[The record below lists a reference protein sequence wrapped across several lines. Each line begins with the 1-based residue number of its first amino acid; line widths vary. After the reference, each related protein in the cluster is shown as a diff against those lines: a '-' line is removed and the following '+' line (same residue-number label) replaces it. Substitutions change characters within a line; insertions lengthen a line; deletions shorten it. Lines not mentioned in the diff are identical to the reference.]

1 MATAAPLIACSRMYN
16 VGPKVRGLW
25 DGLFAWLSEES
36 GIRLEVIA
44 HAAPAPLSELWA
56 RPDLGAAFMCGYP
69 FSRLPADEQ
78 PIALAAPVSTAAWA
92 KDRPAYA
99 SHIVG
104 ARDAAFDPA
113 DLPAL
118 RWGWTVRDSQS
129 GYHAPRAFLA
139 GLPRPKTAVTAV
151 GPLLN
156 PNGVVDAIATG
167 RIDVGAIDA
176 YAWQL
181 LEMHQPEALAP
192 LRIIATTAATPVPL
206 LVASRRQP
214 AEMVSALRNTLLR
227 AHHDAQGQ
235 SILASLGLSHFAAPD
250 VAAYDSLP
258 ERAQDSDRL
267 LAASW

>member
-1 MATAAPLIACSRMYN
+1 VTGMALVACSRMYN

-25 DGLFAWLSEES
+25 DGMFTWLAEES
-36 GIRLEVIA
+36 GVRLEVIA

-69 FSRLPADEQ
+69 FSCLPAGEQ
-78 PIALAAPVSTAAWA
+78 PVALAAPVSTAPWSGG
-92 KDRPAYA
+92 RPLYA
-99 SHIVG
+99 SHIVA

-113 DLPAL
+113 DLPSL

-139 GLPRPKTAVTAV
+139 GLPRSNSPVTAI

-156 PNGVVDAIATG
+156 PNGVVDAVATG
-167 RIDVGAIDA
+167 RIDIGAIDA

-181 LEMHQPEALAP
+181 LEMHQPEVLAP
-192 LRIIATTAATPVPL
+192 LRIIATTQATPVPL

-214 AEMVSALRNTLLR
+214 AEIVAALRDTLLR
-227 AHHDAQGQ
+227 THHDDRGRG
-235 SILASLGLSHFAAPD
+235 ILASLGLSHFAAPD

-258 ERAQDSDRL
+258 KRAQDSDRL

>member
-1 MATAAPLIACSRMYN
+1 VTGMTLVACSRMYN

-25 DGLFAWLSEES
+25 DGLFTWLAEGS

-44 HAAPAPLSELWA
+44 HAAPAPLSALWA

-69 FSRLPADEQ
+69 FSQTPADER
-78 PIALAAPVSTAAWA
+78 PVALAVPVSTAPWA
-92 KDRPAYA
+92 ESRPLYA
-99 SHIVG
+99 SHIVV

-129 GYHAPRAFLA
+129 GYHAPRGFLA
-139 GLPRPKTAVTAV
+139 GLPRPKTPVTAI

-181 LEMHQPEALAP
+181 LEMHEPEVLAP
-192 LRIIATTAATPVPL
+192 LRIIATTQATPVPL

-214 AEMVSALRNTLLR
+214 ADTIAALRQALLR
-227 AHHDAQGQ
+227 AHHDDRGR
-235 SILASLGLSHFAAPD
+235 SILSSLGLSHFAAPD

-258 ERAQDSDRL
+258 QRAQDSDRL

>member
-1 MATAAPLIACSRMYN
+1 MALVACSRMYN

-36 GIRLEVIA
+36 GIRLEIIA

-69 FSRLPADEQ
+69 FSRLPADER
-78 PIALAAPVSTAAWA
+78 PVTLAAPVSTARWA
-92 KDRPAYA
+92 DGRPLYA
-99 SHIVG
+99 SHIV
-104 ARDAAFDPA
+104 AAKDATFDPA

-129 GYHAPRAFLA
+129 GYHAPRSFLA
-139 GLPRPKTAVTAV
+139 GLPRPGTAVKTV

-156 PNGVVDAIATG
+156 PNGVVDAIAAG
-167 RIDVGAIDA
+167 RIDIGAIDA

-181 LEMHQPEALAP
+181 LEMHEPEALAP
-192 LRIIATTAATPVPL
+192 LRIIATTQATPVPL

-214 AEMVSALRNTLLR
+214 AELVFALRQALLQ
-227 AHHDAQGQ
+227 AHRSAQGQ

-258 ERAQDSDRL
+258 KRAQDSDRL

>member
-1 MATAAPLIACSRMYN
+1 MALVACSRMYN
-16 VGPKVRGLW
+16 VGPKVRELW

-69 FSRLPADEQ
+69 FSLLQADER
-78 PIALAAPVSTAAWA
+78 PVALAAPVSTAAWA
-92 KDRPAYA
+92 DGRPAYA
-99 SHIVG
+99 SHIVA

-129 GYHAPRAFLA
+129 GYHAPRGFLA
-139 GLPRPKTAVTAV
+139 GLPRPKTPVTAI

-156 PNGVVDAIATG
+156 PNGVVDAVVAG
-167 RIDVGAIDA
+167 RIDIGAIDA

-181 LEMHQPEALAP
+181 LEMHQPEVLAP
-192 LRIIATTAATPVPL
+192 LRIIATTPATPNPL
-206 LVASRRQP
+206 LVASRQQP
-214 AEMVSALRNTLLR
+214 ADLVSALRDTLLQ
-227 AHHDAQGQ
+227 AHHSAQGQ
-235 SILASLGLSHFAAPD
+235 SILASLGLSRFAAPD

-258 ERAQDSDRL
+258 KRAQDSDRL

>member
-1 MATAAPLIACSRMYN
+1 MATVPPLIACSRMYN

-25 DGLFAWLSEES
+25 DDLFAWLSEES
-36 GIRLEVIA
+36 GIQLEVIA

-56 RPDLGAAFMCGYP
+56 RPDLGATFMCGYP
-69 FSRLPADEQ
+69 FSLLSADER
-78 PIALAAPVSTAAWA
+78 PVALAAPVSTAPWA
-92 KDRPAYA
+92 DGRPLYA
-99 SHIVG
+99 SHIVA
-104 ARDAAFDPA
+104 ARDATFDPA

-139 GLPRPKTAVTAV
+139 GLPRPKSPVTAI

-181 LEMHQPEALAP
+181 LETHEPEALAP
-192 LRIIATTAATPVPL
+192 LRIIATTQVTPVPL

-214 AEMVSALRNTLLR
+214 AETVSILRRALLR
-227 AHHDAQGQ
+227 AHHDDRGRR
-235 SILASLGLSHFAAPD
+235 ILASLGLSQFATPD

-258 ERAQDSDRL
+258 KRAQDSDRL

>member
-1 MATAAPLIACSRMYN
+1 MALVACSRMYN

-69 FSRLPADEQ
+69 FSQLPADER
-78 PIALAAPVSTAAWA
+78 PVALAAPVSTAPWA
-92 KDRPAYA
+92 GGWPAYA
-99 SHIVG
+99 SHIVA
-104 ARDAAFDPA
+104 ARHAVFDPA
-113 DLPAL
+113 DLPSL

-129 GYHAPRAFLA
+129 GYHAPRGFLA
-139 GLPRPKTAVTAV
+139 GLPRPRTPVTTV

-181 LEMHQPEALAP
+181 LEMHEPEVLAP
-192 LRIIATTAATPVPL
+192 LRIIATTPATPIPL

-214 AEMVSALRNTLLR
+214 AETVSALRQALLR
-227 AHHDAQGQ
+227 AHRSAQGQ
-235 SILASLGLSHFAAPD
+235 SILASLGLSRFAAPD

-258 ERAQDSDRL
+258 KRAQESDRL

>member
-1 MATAAPLIACSRMYN
+1 MTGMAIVACSRMYN

-25 DGLFAWLSEES
+25 DDLFAWLSEEA

-56 RPDLGAAFMCGYP
+56 RPDLGAVFMCGYP
-69 FSRLPADEQ
+69 FSRLPADER
-78 PIALAAPVSTAAWA
+78 PVALAAPVSTAPWA
-92 KDRPAYA
+92 NGRPVYA
-99 SHIVG
+99 SHIVA

-139 GLPRPKTAVTAV
+139 GLPQQGRGVKTV

-181 LEMHQPEALAP
+181 LEMHEPEALAP
-192 LRIIATTAATPVPL
+192 LQIVATTPATPVPL
-206 LVASRRQP
+206 LVASRHQP
-214 AEMVSALRNTLLR
+214 ADGIAALRQALLR
-227 AHHDAQGQ
+227 AHRGAQGQ
-235 SILASLGLSHFAAPD
+235 SVLASLGLSQFVEPD

-258 ERAQDSDRL
+258 KRAQEADAR
-267 LAASW
+267 LAAAW

>member
-1 MATAAPLIACSRMYN
+1 MALVACSRMYN

-56 RPDLGAAFMCGYP
+56 RPDLGVAFMCGYP
-69 FSRLPADEQ
+69 FSCLPANER
-78 PIALAAPVSTAAWA
+78 PVALAAPVSTAPWA
-92 KDRPAYA
+92 DGRPLYA
-99 SHIVG
+99 SHIV
-104 ARDAAFDPA
+104 AAQDTAFDPA

-139 GLPRPKTAVTAV
+139 SLPRPKSPVTAI

-156 PNGVVDAIATG
+156 PNGVVDAVAAG

-181 LEMHQPEALAP
+181 LEMHQPEVLAP
-192 LRIIATTAATPVPL
+192 LRIIATTQATPVPL

-214 AEMVSALRNTLLR
+214 AEVVAALRDTLLR
-227 AHHDAQGQ
+227 AHHSAQGR
-235 SILASLGLSHFAAPD
+235 SILASLGLARFAAPD

-258 ERAQDSDRL
+258 QRAQEADRL
-267 LAASW
+267 LAAAW